1 MQGEGMKKSLRYE
14 DLVAHNYYVIA
25 KMNELGITN
34 QYTGFY
40 FLVDILD
47 QLINESKVVR
57 SFSREVYPML
67 AKKYDKN
74 DCTIERDIRNIINVL
89 WDYRLKNKLVMF
101 WSREEKPSCCEFI
114 YIIKNYLVMDIA

>member
-1 MQGEGMKKSLRYE
+1 MKKTLKYE
-14 DLVAHNYYVIA
+14 DIVAPNYYVMG
-25 KMNELGITN
+25 KMRELGITD

-67 AKKYDKN
+67 AKKYHKN

-89 WDYRLKNKLVMF
+89 WDYRLKSKLSLF
-101 WSREEKPSCCEFI
+101 WQKNEKPSCCEFI
-114 YIIKNYLVMDIA
+114 YIIKNYLVMNIA